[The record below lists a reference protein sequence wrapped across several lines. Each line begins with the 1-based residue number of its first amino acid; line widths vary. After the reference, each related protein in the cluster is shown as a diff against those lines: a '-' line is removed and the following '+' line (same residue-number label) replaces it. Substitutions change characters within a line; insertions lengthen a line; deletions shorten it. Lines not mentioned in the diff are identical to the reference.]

1 MVWQPECYST
11 NERWNKSKNC
21 EEFEMA
27 IQKKSLISNR
37 TATKKAL
44 VAKPEAATVA
54 PTRFKAQGLT
64 RVKTPAGGLT
74 RVKTPAGGLTRIKT
88 PAGGL
93 TRIKTPAGGLTRV
106 KTF

>member
-11 NERWNKSKNC
+11 NERWDKSKNC

-44 VAKPEAATVA
+44 VAKPGVASVA
-54 PTRFKAQGLT
+54 PTRLKVADS
-64 RVKTPAGGLT
+64 RVKVADS
-74 RVKTPAGGLTRIKT
+74 RVRIADSRMKI
-88 PAGGL
+88 ADSRMKIADSRV
-93 TRIKTPAGGLTRV
+93 RIADSRV
-106 KTF
+106 RIAD